1 MKHKRFNLNL
11 PQTNGIFITGTD
23 TGVGKTLIA
32 GAIAQILSDDG
43 LKAGVFKPIAT
54 GCHNKSEHLISSDA
68 QFLAGCTKM
77 QLPLET
83 INPIRYKTPAAPVVC
98 AEHEKRPINFK
109 DIVEP
114 FKFISKESD
123 LVIVEGI
130 GGVRVPLTEDIDL
143 LALAAEF
150 NMPIVIVARAV
161 LGTLNH
167 TLLTIDA
174 VRNAGL
180 EIAGV
185 IISGMNPKTE
195 DIAEK
200 TTEETIIKCAKIDV
214 MAVVPFDNQAD
225 TEKNKPSKL
234 AYFALEDI
242 PWHGIAVK

>member
-1 MKHKRFNLNL
+1 MKQKKLNLNL
-11 PQTNGIFITGTD
+11 PQTNGVFITGTD

-43 LKAGVFKPIAT
+43 LKVGVFKPIAT
-54 GCHNKSEHLISSDA
+54 GCHNKAGHLLCSDT

-77 QLPLET
+77 QLPLEI
-83 INPIRYKTPAAPVVC
+83 INPIRYKIPAAPVVC
-98 AEHEKRPINFK
+98 AEHENRPINFK

-114 FKFISKESD
+114 FKTISKESD

-130 GGVRVPLTEDIDL
+130 GGVRVPLTEDADV

-150 NMPIVIVARAV
+150 NMPVIIVTRAV

-185 IISGMNPKTE
+185 IISGINPKTE

-200 TTEETIIKCAKIDV
+200 TAEETIIKCGQIDV
-214 MAVVPFDNQAD
+214 MAVVPFDNQAN
-225 TEKNKPSKL
+225 TEKNKPSQL

-242 PWHGIAVK
+242 PWQGIAVK